1 MQDDMQNSI
10 LDGVQESMQ
19 NSIQDDGMQN
29 SMHDIASL
37 SSVEINIK
45 EHTDVLDTKSSDLDS
60 SSSSSDWSSSSE
72 STMVNTHCIMA
83 TLL

>member
-1 MQDDMQNSI
+1 
-10 LDGVQESMQ
+10 
-19 NSIQDDGMQN
+19 MQN

>member
-1 MQDDMQNSI
+1 MACIVS
-10 LDGVQESMQ
+10 S
-19 NSIQDDGMQN
+19 
-29 SMHDIASL
+29 

-45 EHTDVLDTKSSDLDS
+45 EHTGLLDTKSSDHDS
-60 SSSSSDWSSSSE
+60 SSSSSSSSSSRSVWSSSNE